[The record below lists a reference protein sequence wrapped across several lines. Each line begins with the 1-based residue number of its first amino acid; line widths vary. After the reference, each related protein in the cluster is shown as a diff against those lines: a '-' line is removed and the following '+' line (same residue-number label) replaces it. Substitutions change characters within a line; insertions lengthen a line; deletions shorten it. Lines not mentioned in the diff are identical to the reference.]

1 MANPVDPNRGGMTE
15 RRPAQAGR
23 TAFPGFATPAAGF
36 DEPFEMLSGCHER
49 VERTLGLLAR
59 LVPYVHERGVDD
71 VAANAASDI
80 LRYFDLAA
88 PRHHEDEERHVFP
101 EVLRGADE
109 VLKAQVRRLQGDH
122 RAMTEAWAL
131 LRLQLV
137 VLTTK
142 PEALDVAALSV
153 ASAKFS
159 GLYDEHIRIENS
171 IVFPA
176 ARASMSPAQ
185 LTAMSVDMQQRRLG

>member
-1 MANPVDPNRGGMTE
+1 MANPVDPTRGGMTE
-15 RRPAQAGR
+15 RKPARAGR

-59 LVPYVHERGVDD
+59 LVPYVQERGVDD
-71 VAANAASDI
+71 VAVHAAGDI

-101 EVLRGADE
+101 EVLRGVDE
-109 VLKAQVRRLQGDH
+109 VLKAQVRRLQADH

-131 LRLQLV
+131 LRVQLV

-171 IVFPA
+171 VVFPA
-176 ARASMSPAQ
+176 ARASMSPVQ
-185 LTAMSVDMQQRRLG
+185 VSAMSLDMQQRRTG